1 MDKIKRVKELVI
13 QLNIYRNAY
22 YNNSESQISD
32 YEYDNLFDELKQL
45 EDETGV
51 IMSNSPTQTVGYE
64 VKSELETVKHSHAML
79 SLDKTKSV
87 DDLRKFAGD
96 EDSLLSLKMDGL
108 TILLTYENGELVQA
122 ETRGNGEEG
131 EIVTH
136 NARVFK
142 NIPLYIDYLGHF
154 ETEGEAVITYEDF
167 ERINK
172 PLVEKAIKEATEKGL
187 QGKEFDKY
195 VKDNSYANPR
205 SLASGS
211 VRQLDSGI
219 AAQRNI
225 RFVAWKVPTIEDEIK
240 SDNSFL
246 FRLQFAKKLGF
257 DIVPFYTYTNKSSDS
272 ENLEAMIESLKNQA
286 KEKDY
291 PIDGLVMT
299 YNNIAYGESLG
310 KTGHHPK
317 HSIAFK
323 FYDEEVTTNLLDIEW
338 TMGKTGIL
346 TPTAIFNTVEI
357 DGTSVERAS
366 LHNISVM
373 KELGVCARYQEVNVY
388 KANQIIPQIASAEK
402 LPFEIGTYDELIF
415 NNGIGK
421 AYEGKIQLFI
431 PEKCPICEGKTSI
444 IKENS
449 SEVLV
454 CDNSECKGKLLGKL
468 SHFVSKNAV
477 NIDGLSEQT
486 LERFIEL
493 GWLKSFQDIYKLS
506 EHKDEMSELDG
517 FGKRSVEK
525 LLDAIEKSRSIKL
538 SNLIYSLCIPLI
550 GRSASKDI
558 AKECNNDVFTFIDF
572 MNVDYDFIIMD
583 GFGTEMQKSLS
594 NWWEH
599 NEGVFCDLIEEFTF
613 EKVEEKNSGVDL
625 NGKTFVITGSLTHY
639 KNRDELVSVI
649 EQLGG
654 RVSGSVSAKTSYLIN
669 NDVAS
674 TSGKN
679 KKAKDLGIP
688 IISEEDFLKMIG

>member
-1 MDKIKRVKELVI
+1 MDKIKRIKELVS
-13 QLNIYRNAY
+13 QLNTYRNAY

-32 YEYDNLFDELKQL
+32 YEYDWLFDELKQL

-64 VKSELETVKHSHAML
+64 VISELETVKHSHPML

-96 EDSLLSLKMDGL
+96 EDNLLSLKMDGL

-142 NIPLYIDYLGHF
+142 NIPLQIDYLGHF
-154 ETEGEAVITYEDF
+154 EIEGEAIITYADF

-172 PLVEKAIKEATEKGL
+172 PLVEKAMKEATERGL

-211 VRQLDSGI
+211 VRQLDSGV

-240 SDNSFL
+240 NDNSLL

-299 YNNIAYGESLG
+299 YNDIAYGESLG

-323 FYDEEVTTNLLDIEW
+323 FYDEEVTTILRDIEW
-338 TMGKTGIL
+338 SMGKTGSL
-346 TPTAIFNTVEI
+346 CPVAIFDSVEI
-357 DGTSVERAS
+357 DGTEVSRAS
-366 LHNISVM
+366 AHNWSIVQDL
-373 KELGVCARYQEVNVY
+373 ELGIGDTITVY
-388 KANQIIPQIASAEK
+388 KANMIIPQIADNLTRS
-402 LPFEIGTYDELIF
+402 GTVTFPD
-415 NNGIGK
+415 
-421 AYEGKIQLFI
+421 
-431 PEKCPICEGKTSI
+431 KCPICGGLTKIVKDKDTKI
-444 IKENS
+444 
-449 SEVLV
+449 VV
-454 CDNSECKGKLLGKL
+454 CDNPNCKGKLLGKL
-468 SHFVSKNAV
+468 KHAVSKNAL
-477 NIDGLSEQT
+477 NIDGMSEAT
-486 LERFIEL
+486 IEFL
-493 GWLKSFQDIYKLS
+493 VEKGWV
-506 EHKDEMSELDG
+506 EHIWDFYYLDTYKDEWSKISG

-525 LLDAIEKSRSIKL
+525 MLSSIEDSRKTIMTRLL
-538 SNLIYSLCIPLI
+538 YSLSIPLI
-550 GRSASKDI
+550 GKSASKDI
-558 AKECNNDVFTFIDF
+558 ANHCQNDIEVFCGL
-572 MNVDYDFIIMD
+572 MNEDYDFTVID
-583 GFGTEMQKSLS
+583 GFGIEMQKSLS
-594 NWWEH
+594 NWWLDNR
-599 NEGVFCDLIEEFTF
+599 NEFMELLKEFEF
-613 EKVEEKNSGVDL
+613 ESTYEVVTDKKLDGL
-625 NGKTFVITGSLTHY
+625 NFVITGSLNNFG
-639 KNRDELVSVI
+639 NRTELQNLI
-649 EQLGG
+649 ESKGG
-654 RVSGSVSAKTSYLIN
+654 KVSGSVSAKTSYLIN
-669 NDVAS
+669 NDKWS
-674 TSGKN
+674 SSSKN
-679 KKAKDLGIP
+679 QKAQKLNIP
-688 IISEEDFLKMIG
+688 IISEEDFIKMIGE